1 MDGYIGPMLADRSRP
16 ARPGDQ
22 VAGGAPPA
30 WESLYS
36 SQWLPMVRL
45 AALLVDD
52 RFVAEDVVQDAF
64 IGLHRNYANV
74 QDPAAVVAYLR
85 RSVVNGARSV
95 LRRRRVMRR
104 HILNR
109 GEREADGSSTNEL
122 VVSDENLDLMDA
134 VRSLT
139 RRQREVVVLR
149 YWLRLS
155 EAEIASTLGVST
167 GTIKSTASLALSNLK
182 SELGETE

>member
-1 MDGYIGPMLADRSRP
+1 MAADSP
-16 ARPGDQ
+16 WTATTAVQAAVGAR
-22 VAGGAPPA
+22 PA

-85 RSVVNGARSV
+85 QSVVNGARSV

-109 GEREADGSSTNEL
+109 RLREVDGSSTNEL
-122 VVSDENLDLMDA
+122 VVSDENLDLMNA
-134 VRSLT
+134 VRGLT

-155 EAEIASTLGVST
+155 EAEIAAALGVST
-167 GTIKSTASLALSNLK
+167 GTIKSTASLAVSNLK
-182 SELGETE
+182 SKLGVIG